1 MAISSTDR
9 RAKNVQVFVEK
20 DAVETSFAK
29 WAQPGHFSRTLAKGP
44 KTTTWI
50 WNLHADAHDFDS
62 QTSSLEEVS
71 RKIFSAHFGQLA
83 VIFLWISGMHFHG
96 AYFSNYSAWLNDP
109 VNIKQSSQVVWPIV
123 GQEILN
129 GDVGGNFQ
137 GVQTTSG
144 WFQMWR
150 AEGITSEVEL
160 YWIAIGGLAM
170 SAIMLFAGWFHYHKA
185 APKLEWFQNAESMMN
200 HHLAGLL
207 GLGCLSWSG
216 HQIHIALPIN
226 KLLDA
231 GVAPQ
236 EIPLPHEFLINT
248 ELMSQL
254 YPSFSKGLAPFFG
267 GNWGEYSDFL
277 TFKGGLN
284 PVTGGLWLSDIAH
297 HHLALAV
304 LFIVAGHM
312 YRTNWG
318 IGHSMKEILE
328 AHKGPFTGEGH
339 KGLYEILTTSWHAQV
354 AINLAMMYL

>member
-1 MAISSTDR
+1 MAISSTER
-9 RAKNVQVFVEK
+9 RTKNVQVFVEK
-20 DAVETSFAK
+20 DAVETSFEK

-71 RKIFSAHFGQLA
+71 RKIFSAHFGQLS

-96 AYFSNYSAWLNDP
+96 AYFSNYSAWLTDP
-109 VNIKQSSQVVWPIV
+109 IGIKQSSQVVWPIV

-129 GDVGGNFQ
+129 ADVGGNFQ

-231 GVAPQ
+231 GVAP
-236 EIPLPHEFLINT
+236 HRFHY
-248 ELMSQL
+248 LMN
-254 YPSFSKGLAPFFG
+254 F
-267 GNWGEYSDFL
+267 
-277 TFKGGLN
+277 
-284 PVTGGLWLSDIAH
+284 
-297 HHLALAV
+297 
-304 LFIVAGHM
+304 
-312 YRTNWG
+312 
-318 IGHSMKEILE
+318 
-328 AHKGPFTGEGH
+328 
-339 KGLYEILTTSWHAQV
+339 
-354 AINLAMMYL
+354 